1 MTNRKPA
8 LLKFSAYTL
17 IAMGALFSFT
27 LLSILR
33 GGSIGSIGI
42 ILIGII
48 LILFTIAAGIGL
60 LKKQKWARVLAIIT
74 FLLLLI
80 SGIGSSSTSIPTARM
95 GTAFYI
101 GFWSASLILV
111 GGSGLGLYAMIFD
124 KSVKHYLNHSDRN
137 D

>member
-17 IAMGALFSFT
+17 IAIGALFSLT
-27 LLSILR
+27 SLSIFR
-33 GGSIGSIGI
+33 GGSIG
-42 ILIGII
+42 LIGIMF
-48 LILFTIAAGIGL
+48 ILFPIAAGIGL

-80 SGIGSSSTSIPTARM
+80 GVIGSLTTSSPTAGM

-101 GFWSASLILV
+101 GFWSAYLIII

-124 KSVKHYLNHSDRN
+124 KSVKHYLNQSDRN